1 MAVLTVTADTKR
13 QARLIVDDPLPA
25 GFEIDNPHLIKAGDL
40 TGIAWLGLEETAA
53 HTEFRSDRF
62 IAALDREAEAGA
74 RFQLAYRLRAVSPG
88 AFTHPAA
95 AMVDMYRPQQR
106 AWTGT
111 GAVEVTAAP

>member
-1 MAVLTVTADTKR
+1 VTADAKR

-62 IAALDREAEAGA
+62 IAALDRGAEAGP

-95 AMVDMYRPQQR
+95 TVVDMYRPQQR